1 MRLVA
6 SSPVLIGAVLGL
18 VITLAPPVRAEGETG
33 IIAGRILFSG
43 PVPPP
48 QPFHIHH
55 DSHACGTK
63 SPVLNES
70 LVVDADHGL
79 ANAVVMVSDAPPSA
93 NPKPAPRT
101 LEQQNCTFVPHV
113 ISATVGATLRIGNSD
128 PLLHNVHAFIE
139 KRTFFNLAMPLPGVR
154 VERVLETPGLVSI
167 SCDSGHSW
175 MSAFIMVVPHDLHV
189 VTNQGGNFVLAGVP
203 PGKRTISV
211 WHEQLG
217 VLSQVVEVPAGGGAH
232 VTLTFAAQEKKLEPE
247 LLAAMRTAVSEKL
260 NIVEESV
267 RRELATAKQAIA
279 ALIREGADEGRA
291 IYLRHCATCHGARG
305 DGEGPSR
312 RFLRGVP
319 RDLTRGEFKFKSTE
333 SGALARPEDI
343 YRTLSM
349 GVLGTEMPAW
359 RDVLSQH
366 DRWLVTRFV
375 MSLSNRYDDLAAV
388 PAAIQ
393 IGAPPPVTPE
403 AIARGE
409 QTYKTFGCVNCHGP
423 GGAGD
428 GLAAAQLVDGWGH
441 PIAPADLTRPYYKGG
456 RGPEVLYRAIA
467 TGLAGT
473 PMPAFGAALQGPAM
487 WDLVFYVQSLAD
499 ASPFWDYLG
508 APAGRIAPP

>member
-6 SSPVLIGAVLGL
+6 SHAITLGAVLGL
-18 VITLAPPVRAEGETG
+18 AIAQAQPARAEGETG
-33 IIAGRILFSG
+33 TITGKIIFSG

-55 DSHACGTK
+55 DSHACGAK
-63 SPVLNES
+63 SPVMDES

-79 ANAVVMVSDAPPSA
+79 ANAVVMVTDAPTNTNS
-93 NPKPAPRT
+93 KPAPRT
-101 LEQQNCTFVPHV
+101 LEQQNCAFVPHV
-113 ISATVGATLRIGNSD
+113 ISATVGSTLRIGNSD
-128 PLLHNVHAFIE
+128 PILHNVHAFIE
-139 KRTFFNLAMPLPGVR
+139 KRTLFNLAMPLPGVR
-154 VERVLETPGLVSI
+154 VERVLDTPGLVSI
-167 SCDSGHSW
+167 SCDSGHTW
-175 MSAFIMVVPHDLHV
+175 MSAYIMVVPNDLHV
-189 VTNQGGNFVLAGVP
+189 VTNQNGNFTLSGVP

-217 VLSQVVEVPAGGGAH
+217 VLSQVVDVPAGGGAH
-232 VTLTFAAQEKKLEPE
+232 VTLTFSAPEKTLEPE

-267 RRELATAKQAIA
+267 RRELTMAKAEIS
-279 ALIREGADEGRA
+279 ALVREGADAGRE
-291 IYLRHCATCHGARG
+291 IYMRRCATCHGTRG

-333 SGALARPEDI
+333 SGAVARPEDI
-343 YRTLSM
+343 YRTITM

-359 RDVLSQH
+359 RGLLSQH
-366 DRWLVTRFV
+366 ERWLVTRFV
-375 MSLSNRYDDLAAV
+375 MSLSNRYDDLAALP
-388 PAAIQ
+388 PAIA

-409 QTYKTFGCVNCHGP
+409 QTFKTFGCVNCHGP

-441 PIAPADLTRPYYKGG
+441 PIVPANLTRPYYKGG
-456 RGPEVLYRAIA
+456 RGPEVVYRAIA

-473 PMPAFGAALQGPAM
+473 PMPAFGAALQGQAM

-499 ASPFWDYLG
+499 GSPVWDYLG